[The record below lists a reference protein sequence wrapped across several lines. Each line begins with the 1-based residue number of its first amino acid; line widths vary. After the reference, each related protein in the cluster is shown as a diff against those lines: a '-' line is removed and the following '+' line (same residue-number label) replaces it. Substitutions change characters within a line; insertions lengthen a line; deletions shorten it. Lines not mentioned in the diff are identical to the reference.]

1 MELTINDTPCVFTP
15 GQTILEA
22 ATGCGIFIPTL
33 CRLPNCTPTGAC
45 RICVVEVR
53 GARTLVA
60 SCAAP
65 ASEGM
70 VVHTESERVIRARK
84 TILRLMLDSGNHD
97 CLLCPAAGDCTLQS
111 LAFRYG
117 AGTGTFERTPPR
129 CRPEIGNPFI
139 VRDFSKCILCGRC
152 VQACNEAQVNEAI
165 DYGYRGAATKI
176 VAGCDTTLAESDCVF
191 CGECLQ
197 VCPVGALAA
206 HDARRKPRL
215 CETRPVRTT
224 CAYCGVGCQV
234 DLYARD
240 GRVHHVLGAP
250 DGHNEGGLCVKGRFA
265 LDFAAHPERLA
276 SPLVRRDGVLVPAS
290 WDEALDLVATRLL
303 ALREER
309 GPDALGFLASARCTN
324 EENYLFQ
331 KLARCLGTNNVDH
344 CARLCHAPTVTGL
357 MQAFGSGAATNPM
370 RDLDNA
376 DVILVTGSNT
386 TETHPV
392 FSSRIKRAARSGATL
407 VVVDPRGIGLT
418 RHAQLWL
425 RPRPGTDIAW
435 INGLMHVIL
444 REGLENRAF
453 IGSRTEGFEELRT
466 ALVSCTPE
474 YVQSLTG
481 IAAAE
486 LERAARLYARA
497 GAATILYCMGIT
509 QHTCGTDTV
518 QALANLAMLCGHVGR
533 PGAGVN
539 PLRGQNNVQGA
550 CDMGALPNVLPG
562 YRRVDD
568 AAARIH
574 AEELWGKRLSG
585 KPGLTATDMFASGQV
600 RAMYIMGENPAVSD
614 ADTAHV
620 RARLAELDFLVVQD
634 IFLTE
639 TARLAD
645 VVLPAASAL
654 EKNGTFTNTDRRV
667 QRVRAAVPSPGEALP
682 DWRILSLLGPRLG
695 VPMAY
700 GSPEEIMGEIA
711 LAAPI
716 YGGIDYR
723 RIDRQGL
730 VWPCPDTHH
739 PGTPILHREAFP
751 RGRGR
756 FVPVHPRPPA
766 ETTDA
771 DYPFVLGTGRVLEH
785 YHTGTMTRKS
795 EGLNRIVAECFVEMN
810 PRDADRLGFVADQRV
825 LVSSRRG
832 EIAVRTKVTERVAEG
847 HVFIP
852 FHFAEAAANALT
864 NAACDPQAGIPEFK
878 VCAVRVAACRDG
890 DDTAVDGRP
899 S

>member
-15 GQTILEA
+15 GQTILEVA
-22 ATGCGIFIPTL
+22 KDHGIFIPHL
-33 CRLPNCTPTGAC
+33 CHLPKCAPTGAC
-45 RICVVEVR
+45 RVCVVEVW

-65 ASEGM
+65 AAEGM
-70 VVHTESERVIRARK
+70 IVHTESERVIRARK

-117 AGTGTFERTPPR
+117 VGTGTFERTKPR
-129 CRPEIGNPFI
+129 YRPETGNPFI
-139 VRDFSKCILCGRC
+139 FRDFSKCILCGRC
-152 VQACNEAQVNEAI
+152 VQACNEVQVNEAI

-176 VAGCDTTLAESDCVF
+176 VAGCDTALAESDCVF

-197 VCPVGALAA
+197 VCPVGALSA

-215 CETRPVRTT
+215 CETRAVRTT

-234 DLYARD
+234 DLHVQG
-240 GRVHHVLGAP
+240 GRIHHVLGAE
-250 DGHNEGGLCVKGRFA
+250 DAHNEGSLCVKGRFA
-265 LDFAAHPERLA
+265 LDFAAHPERLTT
-276 SPLVRRDGVLVPAS
+276 PLIRRDGELVPAG
-290 WDEALDLVATRLL
+290 WNEALDLVAERLL
-303 ALREER
+303 AVRGEH

-370 RDLDNA
+370 ADLDNA

-392 FSSRIKRAARSGATL
+392 FSSRIKRRARSGATL
-407 VVVDPRGIGLT
+407 LVADPRGIGLT
-418 RHAQLWL
+418 RHAHLWL

-444 REGLENRAF
+444 REGLQNRDF
-453 IGSRTEGFEELRT
+453 IDSRTEGFEALRE
-466 ALVSCTPE
+466 ALAPSTPE
-474 YVQSLTG
+474 HVQALTG
-481 IAAAE
+481 IPAAD
-486 LERAARLYARA
+486 LERAARLYASA
-497 GAATILYCMGIT
+497 KAATILYCMGIT

-568 AAARIH
+568 DAARIH
-574 AEELWGKRLSG
+574 AERVWGKGLSG
-585 KPGLTATDMFASGQV
+585 KPGLTATEIMATPQA
-600 RAMYIMGENPAVSD
+600 RAMYVMGENPMVSD
-614 ADTAHV
+614 ADTGHV
-620 RARLAELDFLVVQD
+620 RKRLGELDFLVVQD

-645 VVLPAASAL
+645 VVLPAASAA
-654 EKNGTFTNTDRRV
+654 EKDGTFTNTDRRV
-667 QRVRAAVPSPGEALP
+667 QRVRAAVPCPGEALP
-682 DWRILSLLGPRLG
+682 DWRILNLLGPRLG
-695 VPMAY
+695 VPGAYDGPEAVMA
-700 GSPEEIMGEIA
+700 EIA

-723 RIDRQGL
+723 RIEGEGL

-756 FVPVHPRPPA
+756 FVPVHPQPPA

-795 EGLNRIVAECFVEMN
+795 EGLNRIVPECFVEMN
-810 PRDADRLGFVADQRV
+810 PSDAARLGVAPGQRV
-825 LVSSRRG
+825 RVASRRG
-832 EIAVRTKVTERVAEG
+832 EITVRAEVTERVAEG

-852 FHFAEAAANALT
+852 FHFAEAAANTLT
-864 NAACDPQAGIPEFK
+864 NAAHDPLAMIPEFK
-878 VCAVRVAACRDG
+878 ACAVRVVAD
-890 DDTAVDGRP
+890 
-899 S
+899 